1 MFSSLITLYQFVV
14 SESYSSLSMTAFM
27 GNSGA
32 LSSYLAMLFP
42 WLLVFYSNSKKK
54 LKYTYVLTIF
64 LTIFIII
71 LTQGRASWVAVF
83 FSTLF
88 IVSIKNSFLP
98 RRLAVFRKSK
108 KTKLVSLL
116 AFSLFLIILGLV
128 VFNLKKDSANG
139 RLFIWKRTI
148 EIIKEEPLIGIGYG
162 KFSSLYPICQA
173 NYLKENKTDTARFL
187 ANDINHP
194 FNEYLHITTELGLVG
209 LLFFLGIFISIFL
222 YKPKLNKINLAC
234 SGSIISFLILSLFTY
249 PFKIFSIQ
257 FLLFLFLVIFSS
269 NTNKKVFSLKK
280 KHIMILFVP
289 IVLLVFWIVDSE
301 ITRSS
306 NERELKKILNVT
318 DGIVRDFVTAKVVGI
333 SDTPFASSAT
343 LQCGS
348 KNNIKVNDIV
358 RGSSGLIG
366 RISEVSENYSIAVL
380 INDHNSRIPVLTG
393 KSKAKGIIAKQGD
406 NLKMIYLE
414 ENHDI
419 LVGETVYTSGD
430 GKIFPKGIPVATIVK
445 IVGRTIYVKAIEQF
459 NKIEYVVIESNS

>member
-108 KTKLVSLL
+108 KTKIVSLL
-116 AFSLFLIILGLV
+116 AFSLFLIIFGLV

-306 NERELKKILNVT
+306 NERELKKILDKENKIVDEKRIYTLNQLYKNNNRDWSFLMSFGIQLFENKNYNQAINVFSEASKYFIT
-318 DGIVRDFVTAKVVGI
+318 SDLQFYLGFSFEELGSFEEARKCFEISSNIVPHKFLPKYHLVLLLDKMNLKEDAYKLAKEIIVTPAKVN
-333 SDTPFASSAT
+333 
-343 LQCGS
+343 S
-348 KNNIKVNDIV
+348 KTVINIKYQM
-358 RGSSGLIG
+358 R
-366 RISEVSENYSIAVL
+366 
-380 INDHNSRIPVLTG
+380 
-393 KSKAKGIIAKQGD
+393 
-406 NLKMIYLE
+406 
-414 ENHDI
+414 
-419 LVGETVYTSGD
+419 
-430 GKIFPKGIPVATIVK
+430 
-445 IVGRTIYVKAIEQF
+445 
-459 NKIEYVVIESNS
+459 EYVLENNQKIN